1 MSTIRFEYGADH
13 IATLIL
19 DTPGQAVNMMSA
31 AFMADLSSA
40 VTRLEGERDRLVG
53 VILTSAKS
61 TFFAGGDL
69 RALAA
74 VQPEDGPA
82 FFDSIQ
88 SLKASFRRLEQ
99 LGRPVVAALGGSTLG
114 GGLELALACHHRVG
128 VDDPRI
134 QIGFPEVALGLL
146 PGAGGVTKTVRLVGL
161 QAALPILSEGRRMK
175 PAEAL
180 AAGLIHATVASA
192 DLLLPAARAWIA
204 ANPAPRQ
211 PWDDPKWRIPGGT
224 PSNPAIASVLPI
236 APAILQQKT
245 QGNYPAPVAI
255 MACAVEGAQ
264 VDFETAMRIESR
276 WLARLATG
284 QVAKNMIGT
293 LFFQMNELKSGA
305 SRPSGPARW
314 KPDRVGVLGA
324 GMMGAG
330 IAWACASRGIPCV
343 LKDVSLEKASAGRD
357 VSGRLLAKR
366 VEKGRMTVADAQA
379 VLDRIIPTASAEDLR
394 DCDLVIEAVFE
405 NRELKAQV
413 THEVEAVLS
422 PGAIVAS
429 NTSTLP
435 ISGLA
440 RASTRPERFIG
451 LHFFSPVDRMELV
464 EIIKGDK
471 TSADTLAQAF
481 DFVQAI
487 DKTPIVVNDSRGFY
501 TSRVFGSFVNEGLA
515 LLGEGVLPAMIE
527 NIAMQAGMPVGP
539 LAVLDEVSLKLAD
552 DVLHQELAD
561 LEREAAGHAHE
572 HSAACGHDHSHGH
585 DDSHGH
591 AHGHSHEH
599 GHAHDHDHKN
609 HHAHEHEH
617 GHGHAHEHDHAHA
630 HEHGHAHAHEHDHA
644 HEHEHVHAHAHEH
657 HHEHTRTQAS
667 SHTHG
672 HSQPGA
678 LPAAASGAKTVVRI
692 QRHVHRMKS
701 RRMPESAVYVLEK
714 MSHGYKRLGRAWGAG
729 FYDYPSDGPK
739 TLWSG
744 LSVFARGA
752 KRQPSHNDIRE
763 RLLYIQSLE
772 TIRCLDE
779 GVLESVRD
787 ANLGSIFGWGFP
799 AWAGGSLQ
807 FVNHVGLARFTAR
820 AQELAAQYGDRFQ
833 PPESLIARARDGRTY

>member
-1 MSTIRFEYGADH
+1 MSTIRFEHGADP

-40 VTRLEGERDRLVG
+40 VARLEGERDRLAG
-53 VILTSAKS
+53 VILTSAKN

-82 FFDSIQ
+82 FYESIQ
-88 SLKASFRRLEQ
+88 ALKASFRRLEQ
-99 LGRPVVAALGGSTLG
+99 LGRPVVAALGGSALG
-114 GGLELALACHHRVG
+114 GGLELALACHHRVC

-134 QIGFPEVALGLL
+134 QIGFPEVTLGLL
-146 PGAGGVTKTVRLVGL
+146 PGAGGITKTVRLVGL

-180 AAGLIHATVASA
+180 AAGLIHATVATA
-192 DLLLPAARAWIA
+192 DQLLPAARAWIA

-236 APAILQQKT
+236 APALLQQKT
-245 QGNYPAPVAI
+245 QGNYPAPGAI

-264 VDFETAMRIESR
+264 VDFDTAMRIESR

-305 SRPSGPARW
+305 SRPAGPARW
-314 KPDRVGVLGA
+314 KPARVGVLGA

-330 IAWACASRGIPCV
+330 IAWACASRAIPCV

-357 VSGRLLAKR
+357 MSGRLLAKR
-366 VEKGRMTVADAQA
+366 VEKGRMTAADAQA
-379 VLDRIIPTASAEDLR
+379 VLDRIVPTASADDLR

-413 THEVEAVLS
+413 TREAEAFLS
-422 PGAIVAS
+422 PDAIVAS

-440 RASTRPERFIG
+440 HASTRPERFIG
-451 LHFFSPVDRMELV
+451 LRFFSPVDRMELV

-487 DKTPIVVNDSRGFY
+487 GKTPIVVNDSRGFY
-501 TSRVFGSFVNEGLA
+501 TRRVFGSFVTEGLA
-515 LLGEGVLPAMIE
+515 LLGEGVPPAMIE
-527 NIAMQAGMPVGP
+527 NIAVQAGMPVGP

-561 LEREAAGHAHE
+561 LEREAAGHAHDHDHAHE
-572 HSAACGHDHSHGH
+572 HSAACGHDHGHSHDHAHGHGHGH
-585 DDSHGH
+585 DHGREHGEPHGHGHAHRHTHAHDHAHDHAHAHDHDQAHGHTHDHDHAHGH
-591 AHGHSHEH
+591 AHGH
-599 GHAHDHDHKN
+599 
-609 HHAHEHEH
+609 
-617 GHGHAHEHDHAHA
+617 
-630 HEHGHAHAHEHDHA
+630 
-644 HEHEHVHAHAHEH
+644 
-657 HHEHTRTQAS
+657 HHENTPAQAP

-678 LPAAASGAKTVVRI
+678 LPAAAGGAKAVVRV
-692 QRHVHRMKS
+692 QRHVHRVKS

-729 FYDYPSDGPK
+729 FYDYPGDGPK

-752 KRQPSHNDIRE
+752 KRQPSYDDIRE
-763 RLLYIQSLE
+763 RLLYIQALE

-787 ANLGSIFGWGFP
+787 ANIGSIFGWGFP

-807 FVNHVGLARFTAR
+807 FVNHVGLARFIAR
-820 AQELAAQYGDRFQ
+820 AQELATQYGERFQ
-833 PPESLIARARDGRTY
+833 PPESLVARAREGRPY

>member
-1 MSTIRFEYGADH
+1 MSTIRFEYGADR

-19 DTPGQAVNMMSA
+19 DTPGEAVNMMSA
-31 AFMADLSSA
+31 AFMADLASV
-40 VTRLEGERDRLVG
+40 VTRLEGERERLAG

-69 RALAA
+69 RALVA
-74 VQPEDGPA
+74 VRPEDGPA
-82 FFDSIQ
+82 FYDSIQ
-88 SLKASFRRLEQ
+88 ALKSSFRRLEQ
-99 LGRPVVAALGGSTLG
+99 LGRPVVAALGGSALG
-114 GGLELALACHHRVG
+114 GGLELALACHHRVC

-134 QIGFPEVALGLL
+134 QIGFPEVTLGLL
-146 PGAGGVTKTVRLVGL
+146 PGAGGITKTVRLVGL

-180 AAGLIHATVASA
+180 AAGLIHATVPTA

-236 APAILQQKT
+236 APAMLQQKT
-245 QGNYPAPVAI
+245 QGNYPAPGAI

-264 VDFETAMRIESR
+264 VDFDTAMRIESR

-305 SRPSGPARW
+305 SRPVGPARW
-314 KPDRVGVLGA
+314 KPNRVGVLGA

-357 VSGRLLAKR
+357 VSGGLLAKR

-379 VLDRIIPTASAEDLR
+379 VLDRIIPTASVDDLR

-413 THEVEAVLS
+413 TREAEAVLG

-487 DKTPIVVNDSRGFY
+487 GKTTIVVNDSRGFY

-515 LLGEGVLPAMIE
+515 LLGEGVPPAMIE
-527 NIAMQAGMPVGP
+527 NIAVQAGMPVGP

-561 LEREAAGHAHE
+561 LEREAAGHDHDHGHE
-572 HSAACGHDHSHGH
+572 HSAACGHDH
-585 DDSHGH
+585 
-591 AHGHSHEH
+591 
-599 GHAHDHDHKN
+599 GHAHD
-609 HHAHEHEH
+609 
-617 GHGHAHEHDHAHA
+617 HA
-630 HEHGHAHAHEHDHA
+630 HEHGHAQGTHHAHEHSHRHSHEHDHSHA
-644 HEHEHVHAHAHEH
+644 HDRSHAHDHAHAHDH
-657 HHEHTRTQAS
+657 D
-667 SHTHG
+667 
-672 HSQPGA
+672 
-678 LPAAASGAKTVVRI
+678 
-692 QRHVHRMKS
+692 HV
-701 RRMPESAVYVLEK
+701 E
-714 MSHGYKRLGRAWGAG
+714 
-729 FYDYPSDGPK
+729 
-739 TLWSG
+739 
-744 LSVFARGA
+744 
-752 KRQPSHNDIRE
+752 
-763 RLLYIQSLE
+763 
-772 TIRCLDE
+772 
-779 GVLESVRD
+779 
-787 ANLGSIFGWGFP
+787 
-799 AWAGGSLQ
+799 
-807 FVNHVGLARFTAR
+807 
-820 AQELAAQYGDRFQ
+820 
-833 PPESLIARARDGRTY
+833 